1 MVSVWLLIDILCART
16 TDQELLK
23 LKRCVPV
30 LRPPLL
36 FRCGVQGRMWLRLY
50 KLSQAP
56 VVIILYI
63 KKKRETER
71 ARARQRWYDQRRRV
85 PRWWGRP
92 SGWVHACVKESLSQ
106 TWRRLH
112 ADTTQ
117 GSCVFFGLEFFRL
130 ARDLKALT
138 SLRVAWSYKRVAPS
152 DLVYERGH
160 GKQEVRARAAAQQM
174 QGLWRYTYTLCFNSA
189 AS

>member
-1 MVSVWLLIDILCART
+1 MIKSERVTPRNRTVLHATLRTRGISVWLLIDILCART

-85 PRWWGRP
+85 SRWWGRP
-92 SGWVHACVKESLSQ
+92 SGWVHACVQESLAQ
-106 TWRRLH
+106 TYSGGCML
-112 ADTTQ
+112 TQ
-117 GSCVFFGLEFFRL
+117 LKVLEFFSGLEFFRTC
-130 ARDLKALT
+130 ARSQGSAAKKEPY
-138 SLRVAWSYKRVAPS
+138 SKRQRQV
-152 DLVYERGH
+152 DFRL
-160 GKQEVRARAAAQQM
+160 RAR
-174 QGLWRYTYTLCFNSA
+174 T
-189 AS
+189 